1 MKVLIFIEDVIGVH
15 YATDLELAAK
25 HLAAGD
31 QVHLILCHGS
41 LQSCP
46 ANIHHDREI
55 CTLCRSKLRV
65 GLSAPLMA
73 GTTKHVLHLKNYLDE
88 KTLPELYTIDQ
99 LKNYSI
105 DGVRHGMEAA
115 SSVISSLRDP
125 RPDMEAQ
132 RPMVRRN
139 LVTSVALYRAA
150 MDFLDRLQ
158 PDLCYVLNG
167 RRSSQMPVV
176 RALVKKGI
184 RFCTYEVGHKW
195 NRYIVI
201 DGTYFHDLANKKR
214 EIEQYWAAPLPLEEK
229 EHIGHS
235 FFRDRRYG
243 SGDDFPEA
251 LFKKNQNAGRLPS
264 GFDSS
269 KRNVAIF
276 NSSEDEFAAV
286 DGYDNPVYKDQ
297 IEGLRQI
304 VTSPEI
310 SRDIHF
316 YLRVHPNLGQVEN
329 FQTRALEEL
338 RSFNLTIIGA
348 KENIDT
354 YALMENS
361 EKVLTFGSA
370 MSIESAYARKPSILI
385 GREPYEDLG
394 ACYTPQSHGEAIN
407 LINDPNL
414 PPLSQ
419 TGALKYG
426 YYMVARDR
434 AYEYYDPA
442 SNTFEGRTLAPSPTV
457 RRLVGIWRAG
467 IFTYLVYRLRLL
479 AKRALKR
486 VPAVSSSLQRS

>member
-1 MKVLIFIEDVIGVH
+1 MRVLIYIEDVIGVH
-15 YATDLELAAK
+15 YATDLELAAR

-31 QVHLILCHGS
+31 EVHLILCHGS

-46 ANIHHDREI
+46 ANIHHDRTI
-55 CTLCRSKLRV
+55 CALCISKLRV
-65 GLSAPLMA
+65 GLSSRLMA
-73 GTTKHVLHLKNYLDE
+73 RAMKHVLHLENYVDE
-88 KTLPELYTIDQ
+88 KKLPELYTIEG

-115 SSVISSLRDP
+115 SSVISALRDP
-125 RPDMEAQ
+125 QPDMEAQ

-150 MDFLDRLQ
+150 MDFLERLQ

-176 RALVKKGI
+176 RALREKGI
-184 RFCTYEVGHKW
+184 RFSTYEVGHKW

-201 DGTYFHDLANKKR
+201 EGTYFHDLANKKR
-214 EIEQYWAAPLPLEEK
+214 EIEQYWETGAPLAEK
-229 EHIGHS
+229 EQIGHS
-235 FFRDRRYG
+235 FFHDRRYG

-264 GFDSS
+264 NFDPA
-269 KRNVAIF
+269 KRNIAIF

-310 SRDIHF
+310 SRDIRF
-316 YLRVHPNLGQVEN
+316 YLRVHPNLGQVVN
-329 FQTRALEEL
+329 FQTRALEDL
-338 RSFNLTIIGA
+338 RSNHLTIIGA
-348 KENIDT
+348 TENIDT

-370 MSIESAYARKPSILI
+370 MSIESAYAGKPSILI

-394 ACYTPQSHGEAIN
+394 ACYTPRSHSEAIT
-407 LINDPNL
+407 LINNPNL
-414 PPLSQ
+414 PPLNRI
-419 TGALKYG
+419 GALKYG

-434 AYEYYDPA
+434 TYEYYDPGT
-442 SNTFEGRTLAPSPTV
+442 NTFQGRTLAPSQTV
-457 RRLVGIWRAG
+457 QRLVRIWRAG
-467 IFTYLVYRLRLL
+467 IFAYLVYRLRLL
-479 AKRALKR
+479 VKHALKL
-486 VPAVSSSLQRS
+486 VPSISSNLQRS